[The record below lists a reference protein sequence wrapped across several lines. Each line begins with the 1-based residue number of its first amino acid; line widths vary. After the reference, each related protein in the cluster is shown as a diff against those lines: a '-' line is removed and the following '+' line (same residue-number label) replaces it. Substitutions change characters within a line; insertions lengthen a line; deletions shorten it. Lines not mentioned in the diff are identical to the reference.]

1 MIILSVKF
9 NKIWFLLTFIALLFS
24 SLYLYYTLSPNT
36 VSPDVYK
43 FFSHY
48 TVEKSIPYHKESRII
63 NITSFLVQL
72 IFLLWF
78 VFGGFALR
86 LSKTCERLSGGNYY
100 VGIFMFFIVLWAILK
115 VLSLPFSLYSFK
127 LQVKWG
133 FSVQTLQS
141 WWMDY
146 IKSSAID
153 TILSGIGIILLFFA
167 INKWHRTWW
176 ILASIFLT
184 AMLFLQNFIWPS
196 FIAPM
201 FNKFTPVTDPTILN
215 MVNDISK
222 NAGIKIDRVEEMDA
236 SRRTTLANAYFY
248 GFGSTSRIVLY
259 DTLLKKYPQDEI
271 KAVIAH
277 EAAHW
282 KENHVLKSI
291 LIGSLGIFIML
302 FIFDILLK
310 TSVTQ
315 TRSSKFGH
323 FVISLLYLFVL
334 LINFDTNPIQNYIS
348 RQMERQADLLSV
360 QYLNDKDIVIK
371 LQVDLAEKSL
381 SDIEPP
387 KFIEWF
393 SYTHPSTINRIRAI
407 EKSKL

>member
-1 MIILSVKF
+1 MYVKF
-9 NKIWFLLTFIALLFS
+9 NKIWFLLTFVALLFS
-24 SLYLYYTLSPNT
+24 SLYIYYTLTPNI
-36 VSPDVYK
+36 VSQDVYK

-48 TVEKSIPYHKESRII
+48 TVEKSIPYHKENRLLYIS
-63 NITSFLVQL
+63 SFLVQL

-78 VFGGFALR
+78 VFGGLSIK
-86 LSKTCERLSGGNYY
+86 LSKICERISGKHYYLS
-100 VGIFMFFIVLWAILK
+100 VFIFFLLLWIILK
-115 VLSLPFSLYSFK
+115 LLSLPFSFYSYR

-133 FSVQTLQS
+133 FSVQTIQS
-141 WWMDY
+141 WWLDY
-146 IKSSAID
+146 IKNSLIDIVLSSV
-153 TILSGIGIILLFFA
+153 GIVLLFFA
-167 INKWHRTWW
+167 INKFQKTWW
-176 ILASIFLT
+176 VYASIFLT

-201 FNKFTPVTDPTILN
+201 FNKFTPITDPAILS

-236 SRRTTLANAYFY
+236 SKRTTLANAYFY
-248 GFGSTSRIVLY
+248 GFGNTSKIVLY

-291 LIGSLGIFIML
+291 IIGSFGIFIIF
-302 FIFDILLK
+302 FIFNILLK
-310 TSVTQ
+310 TSIIKAQ
-315 TRSSKFGH
+315 SLRYSPYI
-323 FVISLLYLFVL
+323 ISVFYLFML
-334 LINFDTNPIQNYIS
+334 LVNFDTNPIQNFIS

-360 QYLNDKDIVIK
+360 QYLHDKNAVIK

-381 SDIEPP
+381 SDVEPP

-393 SYTHPSTINRIRAI
+393 SYTHPSAMNRIRAV
-407 EKSKL
+407 EKSKI